1 MPRPSNPARSRLLIE
16 EISQIYPQV
25 PLFSPRNIDFL
36 YVNRMQDGIRPYRL
50 LPLFRMEKL
59 GITIQIDQ
67 APVGP
72 ESFVNYVYPF
82 DNLPDFDSHIHPK
95 FAILALGKKLLEM
108 ETKSIVAK
116 RVALN
121 KLLEK
126 FPILEEVRRLYTAW
140 TAIPDAKDVAADG
153 SYAAPD
159 NDSDDEEDSKPDFDN
174 YDDDSDYKPD
184 YKSTSSVKT
193 KPRRVRDKKQK
204 RANTPPDYDSD
215 DDEDSEPDINCSE
228 DSTDSD
234 NIRDN
239 KSTSSVRTPP
249 RRVGVKKRKRANT
262 SPALRPRKH
271 RNNSSLCREAL
282 VEHERAVGKGGWTAE
297 QVANWG
303 QQLEGA

>member
-1 MPRPSNPARSRLLIE
+1 MNSIEWFWNMRRKTLNLNTRRNIVCLGASLRTLMDNGNWALLPSE
-16 EISQIYPQV
+16 EIIMQYASTLQPGKIAIADR
-25 PLFSPRNIDFL
+25 RNFPDIP
-36 YVNRMQDGIRPYRL
+36 DGIRPYRL

-159 NDSDDEEDSKPDFDN
+159 NDSDDDDSEPDIDDD
-174 YDDDSDYKPD
+174 DDDSDYVSD
-184 YKSTSSVKT
+184 NKSRTSVKT
-193 KPRRVRDKKQK
+193 K
-204 RANTPPDYDSD
+204 
-215 DDEDSEPDINCSE
+215 
-228 DSTDSD
+228 
-234 NIRDN
+234 
-239 KSTSSVRTPP
+239 P
-249 RRVGVKKRKRANT
+249 RRVGVKKRKRG
-262 SPALRPRKH
+262 
-271 RNNSSLCREAL
+271 NSSPTWWAPSRQFSLSRNPSRARKGSRKRRMDCRT
-282 VEHERAVGKGGWTAE
+282 GS
-297 QVANWG
+297 
-303 QQLEGA
+303 QLEATT